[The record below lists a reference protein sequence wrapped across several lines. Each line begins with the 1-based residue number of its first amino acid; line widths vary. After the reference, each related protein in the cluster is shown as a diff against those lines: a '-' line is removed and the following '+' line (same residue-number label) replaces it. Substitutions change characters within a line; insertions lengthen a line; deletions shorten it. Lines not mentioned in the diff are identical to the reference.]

1 MDKQSPRPPA
11 GVFLSLLTSIGLVVL
26 FFMPW
31 LRVSCNPQGAAE
43 AAELGG
49 TQNVPEEFTKP
60 TVLAHASGWDLARGK
75 LTPEERFEAQAR
87 AAEQNQKGPPAKPW
101 VYGAL
106 GLPVLVVLLALLCVS
121 GKLTSSGAG
130 KGMILF
136 GIAGVVLMFVAASTD
151 YIDDAMEQ
159 AEDEMA
165 AQGAPLESP
174 AFQRNKS
181 EAADKAKKIIQT
193 KTTPYLWG
201 SLGLYVLIAGC
212 GMAATGPPLGVRSSA
227 SFDWQD
233 EPEEADLAAVSTI
246 AENGG
251 RVPSNAPS
259 FGPPLTPTE
268 TPAETPEETPA
279 AVGADQADSQT

>member
-1 MDKQSPRPPA
+1 MDKRNPRPPA
-11 GVFLSLLTSIGLVVL
+11 GVFLSLLTSIGLVAL

-31 LRVSCNPQGAAE
+31 LKVSCNPQGAAE
-43 AAELGG
+43 AAGFGG
-49 TQNVPEEFTKP
+49 MQDVPEEFTKR

-75 LTPEERFEAQAR
+75 LTPEQRFEAQAR
-87 AAEQNQKGPPAKPW
+87 AAEQDQKGPPPKPW

-106 GLPVLVVLLALLCVS
+106 GLPVLVVLLGLLCVS

-130 KGMILF
+130 KGMLLF

-151 YIDDAMEQ
+151 YIDEAMEQ
-159 AEDEMA
+159 AEEDMA
-165 AQGAPLESP
+165 AQGAPLACP
-174 AFQRNKS
+174 AFQRNMS

-201 SLGLYVLIAGC
+201 SLALYVLIIGC
-212 GMAATGPPLGVRSSA
+212 GLGATGPQLNAQSSA

-233 EPEEADLAAVSTI
+233 KPEEADADLAAVSTI
-246 AENGG
+246 AEHEG
-251 RVPSNAPS
+251 RLPSDAPS

-268 TPAETPEETPA
+268 TPAP
-279 AVGADQADSQT
+279 VGADQADSQS

>member
-11 GVFLSLLTSIGLVVL
+11 GVFLSLLTSVGLAVL

-31 LRVSCNPQGAAE
+31 LKVSCDPQGVAE
-43 AAELGG
+43 AAQAGG
-49 TQNVPEEFTKP
+49 GANLPEEFTKP

-75 LTPEERFEAQAR
+75 LTPEKRFEAQAR

-101 VYGAL
+101 AYGAL
-106 GLPVLVVLLALLCVS
+106 GVPAVVVLLGLLCIS
-121 GKLTSSGAG
+121 GKLTCSGAG
-130 KGMILF
+130 KGMMLL

-151 YIDDAMEQ
+151 YIDEAMEQ

-165 AQGAPLESP
+165 AQGAPLGDA
-174 AFQRNKS
+174 AFQRNMS

-193 KTTPYLWG
+193 KATPYLWG

-212 GMAATGPPLGVRSSA
+212 GMAVTGPQRSLQQSA

-233 EPEEADLAAVSTI
+233 EPEETDADLAAVSTI
-246 AENGG
+246 AENEG

-268 TPAETPEETPA
+268 TPAETPA
-279 AVGADQADSQT
+279 GVGAEQADSQT